1 MFWFRNCLC
10 LAFSLTD
17 VSISYMIFSMAEIP
31 SFIPCILLVMSVVS
45 LLFSRFSTSR
55 ANSICDF

>member
-1 MFWFRNCLC
+1 
-10 LAFSLTD
+10 
-17 VSISYMIFSMAEIP
+17 
-31 SFIPCILLVMSVVS
+31 LVMSVVS